1 MVCKF
6 PTPQALNKLSKQNNY
21 MESPK
26 TTHIVNIYL
35 SASNNQAK
43 ARNFKDLWDFQMS
56 FPYREEKRESTLK
69 MG

>member
-1 MVCKF
+1 
-6 PTPQALNKLSKQNNY
+6 